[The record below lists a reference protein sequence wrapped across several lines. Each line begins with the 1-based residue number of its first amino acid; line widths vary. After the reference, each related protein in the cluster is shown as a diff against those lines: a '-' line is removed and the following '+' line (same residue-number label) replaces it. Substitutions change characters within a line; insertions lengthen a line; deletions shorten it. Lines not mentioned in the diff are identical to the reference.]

1 MKYYKYDFNNRY
13 YYLKVTSKDK
23 VEVLRYDEYNINTYF
38 EVIDSFKKNMDK
50 AELISLKILN
60 FELKKYT
67 MMWELKK

>member
-23 VEVLRYDEYNINTYF
+23 VEVLRHDEYNINTYF